1 MCSEYE
7 PDRHVR
13 DEQEQAR
20 EEIRRL
26 FERYRAASRQEP
38 ATKRVGGVRAP
49 DTVEE
54 QEPALASR

>member
-7 PDRHVR
+7 PDRAVG
-13 DEQEQAR
+13 DEQEQAQ

-26 FERYRAASRQEP
+26 FERYRAAARRG
-38 ATKRVGGVRAP
+38 ATTKGGAGVETP